1 MLSPWNDLKYD
12 YFGFLIEAT
21 GIRWIIRWNGNGI
34 RGQIHSK
41 IMYCIDS
48 SILAVYVNNPTNNA
62 GNKSLKK
69 FSCVSHKYT
78 IHFTTTKIQVEENY

>member
-1 MLSPWNDLKYD
+1 
-12 YFGFLIEAT
+12 
-21 GIRWIIRWNGNGI
+21 
-34 RGQIHSK
+34 
-41 IMYCIDS
+41 MYCIDS